1 MTEARGK
8 RPQKEAIMITLY
20 FLCKAMYWCCVMMA
34 KLVLLPFK
42 LLWDLMTL
50 PYRFLVDVLS

>member
-1 MTEARGK
+1 
-8 RPQKEAIMITLY
+8 
-20 FLCKAMYWCCVMMA
+20 MMA

>member
-1 MTEARGK
+1 
-8 RPQKEAIMITLY
+8 MITLY
-20 FLCKAMYWCCVMMA
+20 FLCKALYWCCVMMA

-50 PYRFLVDVLS
+50 PYRFLIDVLS